1 MSQSCAGPGAQRCR
15 GPVSL
20 PEHPAWGCCRNWP
33 VQGAQLVLNPGV
45 WLWALSFTCR
55 GRAEWARSWASE
67 LVDVHQMGGRR
78 KGIAQLQ
85 LPGTAWLAGLRS
97 SPLTGE
103 GAGSE
108 TEALRGLGPW
118 RACPLSQLIL
128 RAFPAIPGPQ
138 QAFQKLR
145 HVRTFMSHSNLTQ
158 NSSFLPWN

>member
-1 MSQSCAGPGAQRCR
+1 MPGPCLPPRAPSLGVLRKLAGPRGAAGPKPRSVALGTRLYLQRPCR
-15 GPVSL
+15 VGPQL
-20 PEHPAWGCCRNWP
+20 GL
-33 VQGAQLVLNPGV
+33 GAG
-45 WLWALSFTCR
+45 
-55 GRAEWARSWASE
+55 GRAP
-67 LVDVHQMGGRR
+67 DGREAE
-78 KGIAQLQ
+78 GHC
-85 LPGTAWLAGLRS
+85 TAWLAGLRS

-103 GAGSE
+103 GADSE